1 MDIYIY
7 IMLRFSDIYIYIYII
22 YYYMHITYHRT
33 DDQLNHVGTPRLC
46 MLRMGRR
53 RGIVT
58 ALPSCFGLG
67 RSEESGVKNGDF
79 WDQME

>member
-1 MDIYIY
+1 MRIYGYIY
-7 IMLRFSDIYIYIYII
+7 IKTSAQVSDRYIYIY
-22 YYYMHITYHRT
+22 YCMHITDHTT

-67 RSEESGVKNGDF
+67 SVEESFVKN
-79 WDQME
+79 

>member
-1 MDIYIY
+1 MRIYGYIY
-7 IMLRFSDIYIYIYII
+7 IKKQVLRVQIHKYIYYC
-22 YYYMHITYHRT
+22 MHITDHTT

-67 RSEESGVKNGDF
+67 SVEESFVKN
-79 WDQME
+79 

>member
-1 MDIYIY
+1 MRIYGYIYIKKQVLRFQIDIYIY
-7 IMLRFSDIYIYIYII
+7 YC
-22 YYYMHITYHRT
+22 MHITDHTT

-67 RSEESGVKNGDF
+67 SVEESFVKN
-79 WDQME
+79 